1 MEEKTIEREV
11 IYQGKI
17 FDVEKHVVSL
27 PNGNTSVREL
37 VYHNGAVAVLVIDES
52 DNIVMVEQYRKAFE
66 SMSLEIP
73 AGKLEKGEEPMAS
86 AERELEEETGFKAG
100 KLEKIMSLKSTVA
113 FCDELI
119 DVYLA
124 TELTPGKTH
133 FDPGENIRLERHSLE
148 ELVDKIFACEIQDG
162 KTVAGI
168 LAYAALCARK

>member
-73 AGKLEKGEEPMAS
+73 AGKLEKGEEPLAS
-86 AERELEEETGFKAG
+86 AERELEEETGYKAES
-100 KLEKIMSLKSTVA
+100 LEKIFSFYGAPGFCSERVDVFVAKGLSAGEMNLDEDEFLNVKRYSFDEAVALLDRGIITDAKTIMAIQWWQLSRLK
-113 FCDELI
+113 
-119 DVYLA
+119 
-124 TELTPGKTH
+124 
-133 FDPGENIRLERHSLE
+133 
-148 ELVDKIFACEIQDG
+148 
-162 KTVAGI
+162 
-168 LAYAALCARK
+168 

>member
-86 AERELEEETGFKAG
+86 AGRELEEETGYTAES
-100 KLEKIMSLKSTVA
+100 LEKIFSFYGAPGFCSERVDVFVAKGLSAGEMNLDEDEFLNVKRYSFDEAVALLDRGTITDAKTIMAIQWWQLDRLK
-113 FCDELI
+113 
-119 DVYLA
+119 
-124 TELTPGKTH
+124 
-133 FDPGENIRLERHSLE
+133 
-148 ELVDKIFACEIQDG
+148 
-162 KTVAGI
+162 
-168 LAYAALCARK
+168 

>member
-86 AERELEEETGFKAG
+86 AERELEEETGYTAES
-100 KLEKIMSLKSTVA
+100 LEKIFSFYGA
-113 FCDELI
+113 PGFCSERV
-119 DVYLA
+119 DVYVAKGLSA
-124 TELTPGKTH
+124 GEMNLDEDEFLNVKRYSFDESVDLLDRGIITDAKT
-133 FDPGENIRLERHSLE
+133 IMAIQWWQLSRL
-148 ELVDKIFACEIQDG
+148 K
-162 KTVAGI
+162 
-168 LAYAALCARK
+168 

>member
-86 AERELEEETGFKAG
+86 AERELEEETGYTAES
-100 KLEKIMSLKSTVA
+100 LEKIFSFYGAPGFCSERVDVFVAKGLSAGEMNLDEDEFLNVKRYSFEEAVDLLDRGVITDAKTIMAIQWWQLSRLK
-113 FCDELI
+113 
-119 DVYLA
+119 
-124 TELTPGKTH
+124 
-133 FDPGENIRLERHSLE
+133 
-148 ELVDKIFACEIQDG
+148 
-162 KTVAGI
+162 
-168 LAYAALCARK
+168 

>member
-73 AGKLEKGEEPMAS
+73 AGKLEKGEDPVAS
-86 AERELEEETGFKAG
+86 AERELAEETGYSAES
-100 KLEKIMSLKSTVA
+100 LEK
-113 FCDELI
+113 
-119 DVYLA
+119 
-124 TELTPGKTH
+124 
-133 FDPGENIRLERHSLE
+133 
-148 ELVDKIFACEIQDG
+148 
-162 KTVAGI
+162 
-168 LAYAALCARK
+168 

>member
-66 SMSLEIP
+66 SLSLEIP
-73 AGKLEKGEEPMAS
+73 AGKLEKGEEPLAS
-86 AERELEEETGFKAG
+86 AERELEEETGYTAES
-100 KLEKIMSLKSTVA
+100 LEKIFSFYGAPGFCSERVDVFVAKGLSAGEMNLDEDEFLNVKRYSFDEAVALLDRGIITDAKTIMAIQWWQLSRLK
-113 FCDELI
+113 
-119 DVYLA
+119 
-124 TELTPGKTH
+124 
-133 FDPGENIRLERHSLE
+133 
-148 ELVDKIFACEIQDG
+148 
-162 KTVAGI
+162 
-168 LAYAALCARK
+168 

>member
-73 AGKLEKGEEPMAS
+73 AGKLEKGEEPLAS
-86 AERELEEETGFKAG
+86 AERELEEETGYTAES
-100 KLEKIMSLKSTVA
+100 LEKIFSFYGAPGFCSERVDVFVAKGLSAGEMNLDEDEFLNVKRYSFDEAVA
-113 FCDELI
+113 FLDRGI
-119 DVYLA
+119 ITDA
-124 TELTPGKTH
+124 KT
-133 FDPGENIRLERHSLE
+133 IMAIQWWQLSRL
-148 ELVDKIFACEIQDG
+148 K
-162 KTVAGI
+162 
-168 LAYAALCARK
+168 

>member
-52 DNIVMVEQYRKAFE
+52 NNIVMVEQYRKAFE

-86 AERELEEETGFKAG
+86 AERELEEETGYTAESF
-100 KLEKIMSLKSTVA
+100 EKIFSFYGA
-113 FCDELI
+113 PGFCSERV
-119 DVYLA
+119 DVYVAKGLSA
-124 TELTPGKTH
+124 GEMNLDEDEFLNVKRYSFDEAVDLLDRGIITDAKT
-133 FDPGENIRLERHSLE
+133 IMAIQWWQLSRL
-148 ELVDKIFACEIQDG
+148 K
-162 KTVAGI
+162 
-168 LAYAALCARK
+168 

>member
-86 AERELEEETGFKAG
+86 AERELEEETGYTAES
-100 KLEKIMSLKSTVA
+100 LEKIFSFFVA
-113 FCDELI
+113 PGFCSERV
-119 DVYLA
+119 DVYVAKGLSA
-124 TELTPGKTH
+124 GEMNLDEDEFLNVKRYS
-133 FDPGENIRLERHSLE
+133 FDEAVDLLERGIIT
-148 ELVDKIFACEIQDG
+148 DAKTIMAIQWWQLSRL
-162 KTVAGI
+162 K
-168 LAYAALCARK
+168 

>member
-52 DNIVMVEQYRKAFE
+52 DNIVMVEQYRKAYE

-86 AERELEEETGFKAG
+86 AERELEEETGYTAES
-100 KLEKIMSLKSTVA
+100 LEKIFSFYGA
-113 FCDELI
+113 PGFCSERV
-119 DVYLA
+119 DVYVAKGLSA
-124 TELTPGKTH
+124 GEMNLDEDEFLNVKRYSFDEAVDLLDRGIITDAKT
-133 FDPGENIRLERHSLE
+133 IMAIQWWQLSRL
-148 ELVDKIFACEIQDG
+148 K
-162 KTVAGI
+162 
-168 LAYAALCARK
+168 

>member
-52 DNIVMVEQYRKAFE
+52 DNIVMVEQYRKAFK

-73 AGKLEKGEEPMAS
+73 AGKLEKGEEPLAS
-86 AERELEEETGFKAG
+86 AERELEEETGYTAES
-100 KLEKIMSLKSTVA
+100 LEKIFSFYGAPGFCSERVDVFVAKGLSAGEMNLDEDEFLNVKRYSFDEAVALLDRGIITDAKTIMAIQWWQLSRLK
-113 FCDELI
+113 
-119 DVYLA
+119 
-124 TELTPGKTH
+124 
-133 FDPGENIRLERHSLE
+133 
-148 ELVDKIFACEIQDG
+148 
-162 KTVAGI
+162 
-168 LAYAALCARK
+168 

>member
-86 AERELEEETGFKAG
+86 AERELEEETGYTAES
-100 KLEKIMSLKSTVA
+100 LEKIFSFYGAPGFCSERVDVFVAKGLSAGEMNLDEDEFLNVKRYSFDEAVALLDRGIITDAKTIMAIQWWQLDRLK
-113 FCDELI
+113 
-119 DVYLA
+119 
-124 TELTPGKTH
+124 
-133 FDPGENIRLERHSLE
+133 
-148 ELVDKIFACEIQDG
+148 
-162 KTVAGI
+162 
-168 LAYAALCARK
+168 

>member
-52 DNIVMVEQYRKAFE
+52 ENIVMVEQYRKAFE

-73 AGKLEKGEEPMAS
+73 AGKLEKGEEPLAS
-86 AERELEEETGFKAG
+86 AERELEEETGYTAES
-100 KLEKIMSLKSTVA
+100 LEKIFSFYGAPGFCSERVDVFVAKGLSAGEMNLDEDEFLNVKRYSFDEAVALLDRGIITDAKTIMAIQWWQLSRLK
-113 FCDELI
+113 
-119 DVYLA
+119 
-124 TELTPGKTH
+124 
-133 FDPGENIRLERHSLE
+133 
-148 ELVDKIFACEIQDG
+148 
-162 KTVAGI
+162 
-168 LAYAALCARK
+168 

>member
-73 AGKLEKGEEPMAS
+73 AGKLEKGEDPVAS
-86 AERELEEETGFKAG
+86 AERELAEETGYSAES
-100 KLEKIMSLKSTVA
+100 LEKIFSFYGAPGFCSERVDVFVAKGLSAGEMNLDEDEFLNVKRYSFDEVVDLLDRGIITDAKTIMAIQWWQLSRLK
-113 FCDELI
+113 
-119 DVYLA
+119 
-124 TELTPGKTH
+124 
-133 FDPGENIRLERHSLE
+133 
-148 ELVDKIFACEIQDG
+148 
-162 KTVAGI
+162 
-168 LAYAALCARK
+168 

>member
-86 AERELEEETGFKAG
+86 AERELEEETGYTAES
-100 KLEKIMSLKSTVA
+100 LEKIFSFYGA
-113 FCDELI
+113 PGFCSERV
-119 DVYLA
+119 DVYVAKGLSA
-124 TELTPGKTH
+124 GEMNLDEDEFLNVKRYSFDEAVDLLDRGIITDAKT
-133 FDPGENIRLERHSLE
+133 IMAMQWWQLSRL
-148 ELVDKIFACEIQDG
+148 K
-162 KTVAGI
+162 
-168 LAYAALCARK
+168 